1 MNRILLVTVD
11 RDRLKELAE
20 AMAAGGEVEIAW
32 ADSGAAALADVMTR
46 PPLAVIV
53 DASLPD
59 MEGLE
64 LVRRLLP
71 INAMVHTAVISEL
84 PEERF
89 HEASEGLGVLGRL
102 PPRPTAAQ
110 AAELLGRIKRLSPGF
125 RPPPP

>member
-1 MNRILLVTVD
+1 MNRILLATVD

-20 AMAAGGEVEIAW
+20 AMAAGGEVQIAW
-32 ADSGAAALADVMTR
+32 ADSGAAALADVVTH

-53 DASLPD
+53 DATLPD

-84 PEERF
+84 PAERF
-89 HEASEGLGVLGRL
+89 HEVSEGLGVLGRL
-102 PPRPTAAQ
+102 PPKPTAAQ
-110 AAELLGRIKRLSPGF
+110 AAELLGRLRRLAAGL